1 MKTQLLAGGL
11 ALALLAGCG
20 SDADPKALPVLTT
33 GAGADDAASLAA
45 PESGASTADMRIGGR
60 VEYRY
65 DGDLPELDDEAA
77 AWELAVEKI
86 DTSEIEELAER
97 LGADGDVERTEFG
110 WHVEGDDGAQLD
122 VQRSAGLPWNTYVA
136 SPDTAV
142 SSPGVA
148 CPDDPEAREKCVVE
162 EPKRPTDLPSKA
174 EAEDIARELFEEL
187 GVDLD
192 GATVRVDDGFSVW
205 NVTADP
211 ELDGMPVIGMTTAV
225 AVGPKGVVQFANGW
239 LTEPDKGDDYPLIG
253 TKAALEKLQDEQVT
267 TMLGAPEPMIAEDC
281 EGGPAVDCVI
291 DPIPVPTE
299 PTVVELTDVRLGLQ
313 LFGSW
318 DGDEPAYLVP
328 SYLFATEDGG
338 ELPVIAIEEEF
349 LAPPPEPE
357 PQPVPEPGGTGG
369 GSSGSGGSSE
379 SCAGT
384 ASAAEPGADPGD
396 AGSIEA
402 GGPGQVAPGEVA
414 TFSVKA
420 SCGDTV
426 VVDFG
431 DGTPEDTVPMGEVS
445 HRYEEAGGYEVSFRA
460 TACEA
465 SLTMT
470 LTVGDQPTVTESET
484 PVETE
489 APPRPGA

>member
-20 SDADPKALPVLTT
+20 SDADPKALPVLST

-65 DGDLPELDDEAA
+65 DGDLPELADEAA
-77 AWELAVEKI
+77 AWELAVERVE
-86 DTSEIEELAER
+86 TAEIEDLAER
-97 LGADGDVERTEFG
+97 LGIEGDVERTEFG
-110 WHVEGDDGAQLD
+110 WHVDGDDGAQLD
-122 VQRSAGLPWNTYVA
+122 VQRSAGLPWNSYVA

-142 SSPGVA
+142 SSEVA
-148 CPDDPEAREKCVVE
+148 CVDEPDAREKCVIE
-162 EPKRPTDLPSKA
+162 EPERPADLPSKA

-205 NVTADP
+205 NVMADP
-211 ELDGMPVIGMTTAV
+211 ELDGKPVIGMTTAV
-225 AVGPKGVVQFANGW
+225 AVGPKGVIQFANGW
-239 LTEPDKGDDYPLIG
+239 LTEPDRGDDYPLIG

-267 TMLGAPEPMIAEDC
+267 TMMGAPEPMIAEDC
-281 EGGPAVDCVI
+281 EGGPAVDCMI

-299 PTVVELTDVRLGLQ
+299 PMVVELIDVRLGLQ

-318 DGDEPAYLVP
+318 DQDEPAYLVP

-349 LAPPPEPE
+349 LAPPPDPE
-357 PQPVPEPGGTGG
+357 PQPVPEPGGSGS
-369 GSSGSGGSSE
+369 GSSG

-384 ASAAEPGADPGD
+384 ASAAEPGTDPGD

-402 GGPGQVAPGEVA
+402 CGPGQVAPGEVA

-431 DGTPEDTVPMGEVS
+431 DGTPEDAVPMGEVS
-445 HRYEEAGGYEVSFRA
+445 HRYGEAGSYEVAFRA
-460 TACEA
+460 TACDA
-465 SLTMT
+465 SLSMT
-470 LTVGDQPTVTESET
+470 LTVGDGPTVTTSDT